1 MNYINYQTY
10 LADPEAVA
18 AIERAARRA
27 RVQAVHRHVIGPL
40 VRFCGSL
47 LQVPTVTG
55 RWLLP
60 Q

>member
-1 MNYINYQTY
+1 MKTTTY
-10 LADPEAVA
+10 ETKQRFL
-18 AIERAARRA
+18 IES
-27 RVQAVHRHVIGPL
+27 L

-47 LQVPTVTG
+47 LRVPTVTG